1 MSRIL
6 VVTAVP
12 AERDAVVAG
21 RNAAIGMIDGLEIH
35 RALTG
40 AGLVDVIAGGVGVA
54 ASAVATS
61 CVLRSGYDLAVS
73 AGIAGGFPAASN
85 RQVVVASAIVH
96 ADLGA
101 HTPDGFVSMADLGWG
116 ATRFELRA
124 PLYRTLAERT
134 GAATGT
140 VLTVSTVTGSRQ
152 RADELA
158 AAHPD
163 AVAEAMEGI
172 GVHRA
177 AGRAGVDFAELRT
190 ISNLV
195 GPRNRSEWR
204 IDEALAALSRAFDAA
219 FAEPL
224 PVEPAKA
231 R

>member
-21 RNAAIGMIDGLEIH
+21 RSAAIGMIDGLEIH

-61 CVLRSGYDLAVS
+61 CVLRNGYDLAIS
-73 AGIAGGFPAASN
+73 AGIAGGFPAAADLP
-85 RQVVVASAIVH
+85 VAVASAIVH

-101 HTPDGFVSMADLGWG
+101 HTPDGFVSMAELGWG
-116 ATRFELRA
+116 ATRFELREL
-124 PLYRTLAERT
+124 LYRALAERT
-134 GAATGT
+134 GAAIGT
-140 VLTVSTVTGSRQ
+140 VLTVSTVTGSRE
-152 RADELA
+152 RADELI

-163 AVAEAMEGI
+163 AIAEAMEGI

-177 AGRAGVDFAELRT
+177 AGQVGAEFAELRT
-190 ISNLV
+190 ISNRV
-195 GPRNRSEWR
+195 GPRNRSDWR
-204 IDEALAALSRAFDAA
+204 IDDALAALSRAFDAT

-224 PVEPAKA
+224 PIEPTKAK
-231 R
+231 